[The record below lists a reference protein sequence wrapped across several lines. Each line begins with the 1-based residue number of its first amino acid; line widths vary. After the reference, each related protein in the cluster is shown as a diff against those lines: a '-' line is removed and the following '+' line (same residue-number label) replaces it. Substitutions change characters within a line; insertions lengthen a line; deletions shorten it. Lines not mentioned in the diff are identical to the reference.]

1 MNAKQTILAVL
12 DCRPIKKVTG
22 YAFGTMM
29 MGIALGIIIAVRL
42 PHLGDTLYVVAGVFG
57 IVGAVM
63 ANVYYYALKY
73 RYRIVETPHETTAET
88 NNSTPRSD

>member
-1 MNAKQTILAVL
+1 MSAKQVLLAVL

-22 YAFGTMM
+22 YAFGTSL
-29 MGIALGIIIAVRL
+29 MGIALGIFIAIRL

-57 IVGAVM
+57 IVGAVT

-73 RYRIVETPHETTAET
+73 RYQIVETPRETPVEKEKC
-88 NNSTPRSD
+88 

>member
-1 MNAKQTILAVL
+1 MSAKQVLLAVL

-29 MGIALGIIIAVRL
+29 MGIGFGIFLAIRL

-57 IVGAVM
+57 IVGAVI
-63 ANVYYYALKY
+63 ANVHFYALKY
-73 RYRIVETPHETTAET
+73 RYQIVETPHETPVEKEK
-88 NNSTPRSD
+88 R